1 MVVLP
6 RILLFDSGV
15 GGLSIYHEI
24 KKSLPKA
31 HYHYYAD
38 HMASPY
44 GDKGDDW
51 LDHRI
56 NRILIELDQVL
67 TPDIIVLACN
77 TASTLSLESLRSNIT
92 TNIVGVVPAIK
103 TASEKYQAQTIGL
116 LATPATIERE
126 YIENLT
132 NKYSSNKT
140 IIKVGST
147 ELVALA
153 EEKLHGGKIPDISLH
168 RIITP
173 FIDANCQHVVLGCT
187 HFPLL
192 KPELQALA
200 PNIHWIDSG
209 EAIANRV
216 KDRLGLSTN
225 PGSDK
230 MNVQPEAIESSF
242 YSSAEIK
249 DELQTYIKGIGFS
262 KITSHYLPCL

>member
-1 MVVLP
+1 MEVLP

-15 GGLSIYHEI
+15 GGLSIYHKI

-31 HYHYYAD
+31 NYHYYAD

-44 GDKGDDW
+44 GDKDDEW

-56 NRILIELDQVL
+56 NRILIQLDQAL

-92 TNIVGVVPAIK
+92 TDIVGVVPAIK
-103 TASEKYQAQTIGL
+103 TASEKYQAETIGL

-153 EEKLHGGKIPDISLH
+153 EEKLHGGEIPDTSLH

-173 FIDANCQHVVLGCT
+173 FIDANCKHVVLGCT

-216 KDRLGLSTN
+216 QHRLGLSVN
-225 PGSDK
+225 SGSEVMK
-230 MNVQPEAIESSF
+230 EQPEIIGSNF
-242 YSSAEIK
+242 YSSAEITDK
-249 DELQTYIKGIGFS
+249 LQTYIKGIGFS
-262 KITSHYLPCL
+262 KVKSHYLPCI